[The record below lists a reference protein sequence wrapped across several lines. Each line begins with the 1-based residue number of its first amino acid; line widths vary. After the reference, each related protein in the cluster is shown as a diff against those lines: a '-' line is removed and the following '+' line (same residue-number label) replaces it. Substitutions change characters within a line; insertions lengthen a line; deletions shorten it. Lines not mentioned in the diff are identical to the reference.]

1 MTTKKMALSA
11 TVITPSWEV
20 DNNASAAGTATV
32 PKSAAGNNF
41 SKTRITIQLNV
52 VRNIITTSSN
62 KTSVPNEIKANAK

>member
-32 PKSAAGNNF
+32 PKSAQA
-41 SKTRITIQLNV
+41 TISRRRELQ
-52 VRNIITTSSN
+52 SS
-62 KTSVPNEIKANAK
+62 